1 MHCQFVS
8 LAADLWLLS
17 EEVAYLVDVAGSA
30 ALPGIF
36 FMAEP
41 RLLPAVTVVGVDQ
54 VNLLDCERS

>member
-1 MHCQFVS
+1 MS

-17 EEVAYLVDVAGSA
+17 EEVAYLVDVAGSL

-36 FMAEP
+36 FMAVV
-41 RLLPAVTVVGVDQ
+41 RGFVGGNPAVTVVRVDQ